1 MFGVSL
7 VLCCWMSH
15 WLKGVD
21 GLSFSEEAI
30 SGISP
35 VLDRMAVPSTVVTSV
50 ASVSVAETWISRW
63 FKNDLRLIH
72 KAKQVLSAEE
82 FGEWEWPIS
91 GGALDAGNSGV
102 KKTDAHASILL
113 TGHSDGSVS
122 LWEVEDNQSIRARE
136 ATKSIQTPS
145 RPLRLLQ
152 RVDPFAQLGK
162 SKTSMPVVSAVTLCV
177 YSRLLAVGYTDG
189 SITVLCF
196 SKQDSALP
204 RGDAQRHA
212 LLRKVRDFLVFE
224 GGLTGA
230 KAGDNKT
237 RGGSSHGEDL
247 EEHQAPSS
255 AGCLPP
261 GFQLMLSCRLP
272 TKAAVTKLELAVGFD
287 RLFVGDRNGSAF
299 FFFFL

>member
-1 MFGVSL
+1 
-7 VLCCWMSH
+7 MSH
-15 WLKGVD
+15 WLDGGCLSVSLLKGVD
-21 GLSFSEEAI
+21 GLTFSEEAI

-35 VLDRMAVPSTVVTSV
+35 VLDRMAVPSSVVTSV
-50 ASVSVAETWISRW
+50 ASVSVAESWISRW

-72 KAKQVLSAEE
+72 KAKHVLSAEE
-82 FGEWEWPIS
+82 YGEWEWPIN

-102 KKTDAHASILL
+102 PKTDAHVSILL

-152 RVDPFAQLGK
+152 RVDPLAQLGK
-162 SKTSMPVVSAVTLCV
+162 NKMSMPVVSAITLCI

-204 RGDAQRHA
+204 RGDAQRHT

-224 GGLTGA
+224 GSLTGA
-230 KAGDNKT
+230 IAGDSKT

-247 EEHQAPSS
+247 EHQAPSN
-255 AGCLPP
+255 ALGCLPP

-287 RLFVGDRNGSAF
+287 RLFVGDRNGSSRF
-299 FFFFL
+299 FF